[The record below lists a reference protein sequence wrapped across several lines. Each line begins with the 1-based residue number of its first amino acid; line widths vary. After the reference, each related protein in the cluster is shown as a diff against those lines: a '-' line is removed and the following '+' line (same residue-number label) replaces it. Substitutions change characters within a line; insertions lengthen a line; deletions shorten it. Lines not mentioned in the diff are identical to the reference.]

1 MGQLSRQLQVPQ
13 LTAGLQYGTWSCSPD
28 VFLFRADQP
37 AKQGVKRKAV
47 RKPRPK
53 VNIEDLRKDF
63 GLKHL
68 VDVFPAQFRT
78 VFRGHGHEVC
88 WSVYCR
94 ARVPC

>member
-1 MGQLSRQLQVPQ
+1 MR
-13 LTAGLQYGTWSCSPD
+13 SCNPG
-28 VFLFRADQP
+28 VCHIRADQP

-53 VNIEDLRKDF
+53 VNIEDLKKDF

-78 VFRGHGHEVC
+78 VFRGHGHEVL
-88 WSVYCR
+88 YGK
-94 ARVPC
+94 ARVPH